1 MRRDDATPATD
12 ADARDAAV
20 TPPWCDFYSPHFDAA
35 RALKRDSGARPPRAK
50 VRALDTVRQCKKLL
64 AMCGLLGAEDGGA
77 RDARGV
83 RRAVVMRDAASF
95 AAQAHAKA
103 RAEKFKAQ
111 DARFETRV
119 RVVDALASTKN
130 AREGPLSVIR
140 DARERRVRVRVV
152 TRHARGVRG
161 TAEAYV
167 EAFDKFMNLILT
179 DVEET
184 YSVRGARDV
193 ERVETSGDGATT
205 ITKVVRTVPK
215 LEPRTR
221 RIQQV
226 FLRGE
231 HVVSVSVPPERAAK

>member
-1 MRRDDATPATD
+1 MAREDDEPSTSSPSE
-12 ADARDAAV
+12 RV
-20 TPPWCDFYSPHFDAA
+20 PPWRDFYSPHFDAA
-35 RALKRDSGARPPRAK
+35 RALAPDSGARPPRPK

-64 AMCGLLGAEDGGA
+64 TMCGLGVDGAAPGA
-77 RDARGV
+77 VD
-83 RRAVVMRDAASF
+83 RRTVVVRDAASF
-95 AAQAHAKA
+95 AAQAQAKA

-111 DARFETRV
+111 DARFATRT

-130 AREGPLSVIR
+130 ARDGPLSVIR
-140 DARERRVRVRVV
+140 DARERRVRVSIV

-184 YSVRGARDV
+184 YSVRGTRDV
-193 ERVETSGDGATT
+193 ERIETNSDGTT
-205 ITKVVRTVPK
+205 TTTFVRRVPK
-215 LEPRTR
+215 LEQRTR

-231 HVVSVSVPPERAAK
+231 HVVSVSIPPEHVQPR